1 MEEIIAIVVV
11 FSFSA
16 FVCTGIYK
24 LIKMKMQKDSSGY
37 DEETFERLAKA
48 FMKYK
53 KESEK
58 RIQNLEAIIA
68 DDRSSSPKQIDAPKD
83 TIEIEDTR
91 QQESKSDD
99 GNLRNMLR
107 E

>member
-1 MEEIIAIVVV
+1 MDEIFAILVV

-37 DEETFERLAKA
+37 DDETFERLAKA

-53 KESEK
+53 KDSEK

-68 DDRSSSPKQIDAPKD
+68 DDRNSAPNQIEEPKG
-83 TIEIEDTR
+83 TIEIEDTQ
-91 QQESKSDD
+91 QQESKTDD
-99 GNLRNMLR
+99 SNLRNMLR

>member
-1 MEEIIAIVVV
+1 MEEIVAIITV

-24 LIKMKMQKDSSGY
+24 LIKMKIQKGNSGY
-37 DEETFERLAKA
+37 DDETFERLAKA
-48 FMKYK
+48 FMRHK
-53 KESEK
+53 KESEQ
-58 RIQNLEAIIA
+58 RIQNLEAIIS
-68 DDRSSSPKQIDAPKD
+68 DDNSSQPKHIEEPKG
-83 TIEIEDTR
+83 TIEIEDNR
-91 QQESKSDD
+91 EESKSDD